1 MSSMAEGSEGRERE
15 DELDLGP
22 EEDDAQLPDHG
33 ALPDLSPQEP
43 LEDELDTIEDH
54 APDHASEK
62 TVQAVVDSLPQTPPQ
77 RNSEFTG
84 AAGSLD
90 ETASTPDDSPSLH
103 VSGCLA
109 TVHHGRA
116 LLTQCR
122 TLSSHRKVAVFCRI
136 EALQKPVLV
145 QPTDPST
152 YVSNPVYRHH
162 H

>member
-22 EEDDAQLPDHG
+22 EEDDSQLPDHG

-77 RNSEFTG
+77 RNSEFAG

-103 VSGCLA
+103 VSVALRRCIWGE
-109 TVHHGRA
+109 
-116 LLTQCR
+116 LLTPRR
-122 TLSSHRKVAVFCRI
+122 TLSSRHKVVAFCRI
-136 EALQKPVLV
+136 EALRRPVLV

-152 YVSNPVYRHH
+152 SASNLVYRRHR
-162 H
+162 